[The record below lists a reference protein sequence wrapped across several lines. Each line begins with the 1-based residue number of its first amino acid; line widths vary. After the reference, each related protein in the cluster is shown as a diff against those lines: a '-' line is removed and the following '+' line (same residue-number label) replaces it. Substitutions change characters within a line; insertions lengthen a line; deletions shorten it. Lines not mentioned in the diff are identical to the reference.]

1 VGDALAWLAD
11 AAAERERAG
20 LHRVLTPRPAGPEQV
35 LDLASND
42 YLGLSRHPQ
51 VVEAAVRAVQAYGA
65 GSTGSRLVTG
75 TTDLHVA
82 LEDALAQFVGAGSA
96 LVFSSG
102 YTANLGAVT
111 ALAGPGSLVV
121 SDAANHA
128 SLVDACRLSRA
139 RVVVVPTGDVAAVE
153 RALAERTEERALV
166 VTDAVFSVSG
176 LLAPLAELHA
186 AVRRTSAALLVDEAH
201 GLGVV
206 GSTGQ
211 GASAQAGIAGEPDV
225 VLTLTLS
232 KALGS
237 QGGAVVGPAA
247 VRDHLVD
254 TARAFVFDTG
264 LAPACVG
271 AALGALELVSP
282 QRVGAL
288 RDAVTTLAGLLD
300 VPATQGAVVP
310 VVLGDP
316 HRAAAARDACA
327 DAGVRVGC
335 FRPPSV
341 PAGGSCLRLALRADL
356 TGAELQRA
364 ADVVR
369 SATGGDR

>member
-1 VGDALAWLAD
+1 
-11 AAAERERAG
+11 
-20 LHRVLTPRPAGPEQV
+20 
-35 LDLASND
+35 
-42 YLGLSRHPQ
+42 
-51 VVEAAVRAVQAYGA
+51 
-65 GSTGSRLVTG
+65 
-75 TTDLHVA
+75 
-82 LEDALAQFVGAGSA
+82 
-96 LVFSSG
+96 
-102 YTANLGAVT
+102 
-111 ALAGPGSLVV
+111 
-121 SDAANHA
+121 
-128 SLVDACRLSRA
+128 
-139 RVVVVPTGDVAAVE
+139 
-153 RALAERTEERALV
+153 
-166 VTDAVFSVSG
+166 
-176 LLAPLAELHA
+176 
-186 AVRRTSAALLVDEAH
+186 LVDEAH

-282 QRVGAL
+282 QRVAAL

-327 DAGVRVGC
+327 HAGVRVGC